1 MFVRAILVW
10 RHIMSI
16 DKRNTIN
23 KEIGARIKFIRKQ
36 KGITLA
42 DLGARLGIS
51 ESNMQRYESGK
62 IASISIDFINRLAS
76 ILEVKPEWLIGWDKD
91 DTPQGYYLDS
101 ETAEYAECLRTRPSA
116 RLLFS
121 ASRDISKEDMDK
133 AVEYIE
139 LLKLKHNK

>member
-16 DKRNTIN
+16 DERNTIN
-23 KEIGARIKFIRKQ
+23 KEIGERIKFIRKQ

-62 IASISIDFINRLAS
+62 IASISVDFINRLAS

-101 ETAEYAECLRTRPSA
+101 KTAEYAEYLRTCPSA

-121 ASRDISKEDMDK
+121 ASRGISKEDIEK
-133 AVEYIE
+133 AIEYIE
-139 LLKLKHNK
+139 LLKLKHNQ

>member
-62 IASISIDFINRLAS
+62 IASVSIDFINRLAP

-116 RLLFS
+116 HLLFS
-121 ASRDISKEDMDK
+121 ASRGISKEDMDK

>member
-62 IASISIDFINRLAS
+62 IASVSIDFINRLAP

-133 AVEYIE
+133 VVEYIE

>member
-1 MFVRAILVW
+1 
-10 RHIMSI
+10 MSI
-16 DKRNTIN
+16 DERNTIN
-23 KEIGARIKFIRKQ
+23 KEIGERIKTIRKQ

-62 IASISIDFINRLAS
+62 IASVSIDFINRLAS

-101 ETAEYAECLRTRPSA
+101 ETAEYAECLRTHPSA

-121 ASRDISKEDMDK
+121 ASRGISKEDMEK

-139 LLKLKHNK
+139 LLKLKHNTIRGC

>member
-1 MFVRAILVW
+1 
-10 RHIMSI
+10 MSI
-16 DKRNTIN
+16 DERNTIN
-23 KEIGARIKFIRKQ
+23 KEIGERIKFIRKQ

-62 IASISIDFINRLAS
+62 IASISIDFINRLAP

-101 ETAEYAECLRTRPSA
+101 ETAEYLRTCPSA

-121 ASRDISKEDMDK
+121 ASRGISKEDMEK
-133 AVEYIE
+133 AIEYIE
-139 LLKLKHNK
+139 LLKLKHNQ

>member
-10 RHIMSI
+10 RHIMGI
-16 DKRNTIN
+16 DERNTIN
-23 KEIGARIKFIRKQ
+23 KEIGERIKFIRKQ

-62 IASISIDFINRLAS
+62 IASVSIDFINRLAP

-101 ETAEYAECLRTRPSA
+101 ETAEYAEYLRTRPGA
-116 RLLFS
+116 RMLFS
-121 ASRDISKEDMDK
+121 AAKDMSKEAMEETVK
-133 AVEYIE
+133 YIE
-139 LLKLKHNK
+139 FLKSKHK

>member
-1 MFVRAILVW
+1 MFVRTILVW

-16 DKRNTIN
+16 DERNTIN

-62 IASISIDFINRLAS
+62 IASVSIDFINRLAS

-101 ETAEYAECLRTRPSA
+101 ETAEYAECLRTHPSA

-121 ASRDISKEDMDK
+121 ASRGISKEDMEK

-139 LLKLKHNK
+139 LLKLKHNQ

>member
-1 MFVRAILVW
+1 MFVRAILIW

-16 DKRNTIN
+16 DERNTIN
-23 KEIGARIKFIRKQ
+23 KEIGERIKSIRKQ

-62 IASISIDFINRLAS
+62 IASVSIDFINRLAP

-101 ETAEYAECLRTRPSA
+101 ETAEYAEYLRTRPGA
-116 RLLFS
+116 RMLFS
-121 ASRDISKEDMDK
+121 AAKDISKEEMEET
-133 AVEYIE
+133 ARYIE
-139 LLKLKHNK
+139 FLKSKHK

>member
-1 MFVRAILVW
+1 
-10 RHIMSI
+10 MSI
-16 DKRNTIN
+16 DERNTIN

-62 IASISIDFINRLAS
+62 IASISVDFINRLAS

-101 ETAEYAECLRTRPSA
+101 ETAEYAECLRTHPSA

-121 ASRDISKEDMDK
+121 ASRGISKEDMEK

-139 LLKLKHNK
+139 LLKLKHNTIRGC